1 MSLIDPKRTLAARFL
16 QMDTSHQP
24 APAVTSDMSF
34 ARPIVFWIAMLAAF
48 VAVLVLL
55 RGVLLPFIA
64 GMVLAYLLN
73 PLVSKIERLG
83 LSRLLATLAVVIP
96 VVVAI
101 IVLLML
107 TIPIIG
113 RELYQLIDSLPLYAR
128 RLHTLTSSSTRPWVS
143 KIIGEGLG
151 EAERS
156 IGALTAQASEW
167 FDTFLRSIWSGGR
180 ALISMFSL
188 AVVTPII
195 ACYLLY
201 HWNAMI
207 VAIDH
212 SVPPVRRD
220 TVRSLAREIDDTIG
234 GFVRGQSV
242 VCLIL
247 AVFYAG
253 ALHLIGLEH
262 GALIGFAAGVIG
274 FIPYLGSLLGI
285 VVSTG
290 IAIAQFWPD
299 WTVIWLVP
307 AIFLIGQSLGDYV
320 LAPYLVSRRVH
331 LNPVWVIF
339 ALYVFGYLFGFAGL
353 MIAVPLAAAIGVL
366 VRFALRQYYAS
377 PLYATS
383 LPACPPD
390 TPSEGGEPDT

>member
-1 MSLIDPKRTLAARFL
+1 
-16 QMDTSHQP
+16 
-24 APAVTSDMSF
+24 MSF
-34 ARPIVFWIAMLAAF
+34 ARPIVFWIAMLVAF
-48 VAVLVLL
+48 VAVLILL
-55 RGVLLPFIA
+55 RGVLLPFVA

-83 LSRLLATLAVVIP
+83 LSRLLATLSIVIP
-96 VVVAI
+96 VVVSI
-101 IVLLML
+101 IVLLIL
-107 TIPIIG
+107 TVPIIG
-113 RELYQLIDSLPLYAR
+113 RELYHFIDSLPIYVR
-128 RLHTLTSSSTRPWVS
+128 RLHTLANSSSQPWVS

-151 EAERS
+151 EAEHS

-167 FDTFLRSIWSGGR
+167 FDTFLRSVWSGGQ
-180 ALISMFSL
+180 ALISILSL

-201 HWNAMI
+201 HWNTMV
-207 VAIDH
+207 VAIDD
-212 SVPPVRRD
+212 SVPPARRD
-220 TVRSLAREIDDTIG
+220 TIRSLAREIDDTIG
-234 GFVRGQSV
+234 GFVRGQSAL
-242 VCLIL
+242 CLIL
-247 AVFYAG
+247 AVFYAV

-274 FIPYLGSLLGI
+274 FIPYLGSLLGVI
-285 VVSTG
+285 VSTC

-299 WTVIWLVP
+299 WTLIWLVP
-307 AIFLIGQSLGDYV
+307 AVFLIGQSLGDYV

-383 LPACPPD
+383 LPACPPE
-390 TPSEGGEPDT
+390 TRSEGREPES

>member
-1 MSLIDPKRTLAARFL
+1 
-16 QMDTSHQP
+16 
-24 APAVTSDMSF
+24 MSF
-34 ARPIVFWIAMLAAF
+34 ARPIIFWIAMLVAF
-48 VAVLVLL
+48 IAVLVLL

-83 LSRLLATLAVVIP
+83 LSRLLATLAIVIP

-101 IVLLML
+101 IVLLIL
-107 TIPIIG
+107 AVPIIG
-113 RELYQLIDSLPLYAR
+113 RELYHFIDNLPLYIK
-128 RLHTLTSSSTRPWVS
+128 RLHMLANSSSQPWVS

-151 EAERS
+151 EVERS

-167 FDTFLRSIWSGGR
+167 FDTFLRSVWSGGQ
-180 ALISMFSL
+180 ALISMLSL

-195 ACYLLY
+195 AGYLLY
-201 HWNAMI
+201 HWNRMI
-207 VAIDH
+207 VAIDDA
-212 SVPPVRRD
+212 VPPVRRD
-220 TVRSLAREIDDTIG
+220 IVRSLAREIDDTIG
-234 GFVRGQSV
+234 GFVRGQSAL
-242 VCLIL
+242 CLIL

-274 FIPYLGSLLGI
+274 FIPYLGSLIGV
-285 VVSTG
+285 VVSTC
-290 IAIAQFWPD
+290 IAVAQFWPD
-299 WTVIWLVP
+299 WTLIWLVP
-307 AIFLIGQSLGDYV
+307 AVFLIGQSLGDYM

-377 PLYATS
+377 PLYATG
-383 LPACPPD
+383 LPVSE
-390 TPSEGGEPDT
+390 TPSEDGEPDT

>member
-1 MSLIDPKRTLAARFL
+1 MN
-16 QMDTSHQP
+16 
-24 APAVTSDMSF
+24 F
-34 ARPIVFWIAMLAAF
+34 ARPSVFWIALLIAF
-48 VAVLVLL
+48 VAIIVLL
-55 RGVLLPFIA
+55 RGVLLPFVA

-83 LSRLLATLAVVIP
+83 LSRLSATLAIVIP

-101 IVLLML
+101 VVLLIV
-107 TIPIIG
+107 TVPIIV
-113 RELYQLIDSLPLYAR
+113 RELYHFIDSLPLYVT
-128 RLHTLTSSSTRPWVS
+128 RLHMLANTSNRPWVS

-156 IGALTAQASEW
+156 IGALTAQASDW
-167 FDTFLRSIWSGGR
+167 FDTFLRSIWSGGQ
-180 ALISMFSL
+180 ALISVLSL
-188 AVVTPII
+188 VVVTPII

-201 HWNAMI
+201 HWNTMI
-207 VAIDH
+207 VAIDD
-212 SVPPVRRD
+212 SVPPARRD
-220 TVRSLAREIDDTIG
+220 IVRSLAREIDDTIG
-234 GFVRGQSV
+234 GFVRGQSAL
-242 VCLIL
+242 CLIV

-274 FIPYLGSLLGI
+274 FIPYLGSLLGVI
-285 VVSTG
+285 VSTC

-299 WTVIWLVP
+299 WTLIWLVP
-307 AIFLIGQSLGDYV
+307 AVFLIGQSLGDYV

-353 MIAVPLAAAIGVL
+353 MVAVPLAAAIGVL

-383 LPACPPD
+383 LPACPPEM
-390 TPSEGGEPDT
+390 PSEGRDT

>member
-1 MSLIDPKRTLAARFL
+1 
-16 QMDTSHQP
+16 
-24 APAVTSDMSF
+24 MSF
-34 ARPIVFWIAMLAAF
+34 ARPIVFWIALLAAF

-73 PLVSKIERLG
+73 PLVSKVERLG
-83 LSRLLATLAVVIP
+83 LSRLLATLAIVIP

-101 IVLLML
+101 IVLLIL
-107 TIPIIG
+107 TVPIIG

-212 SVPPVRRD
+212 SVPPVRRGI
-220 TVRSLAREIDDTIG
+220 VRSLAREIDDTIG

-253 ALHLIGLEH
+253 ALHLIGLKH

-274 FIPYLGSLLGI
+274 FIPYLGSLLGV
-285 VVSTG
+285 VVSTS

-299 WTVIWLVP
+299 WTLIWLVP
-307 AIFLIGQSLGDYV
+307 AIFLIGQSLGDYL

-383 LPACPPD
+383 LPAYPPE
-390 TPSEGGEPDT
+390 TPSEGGKPDT